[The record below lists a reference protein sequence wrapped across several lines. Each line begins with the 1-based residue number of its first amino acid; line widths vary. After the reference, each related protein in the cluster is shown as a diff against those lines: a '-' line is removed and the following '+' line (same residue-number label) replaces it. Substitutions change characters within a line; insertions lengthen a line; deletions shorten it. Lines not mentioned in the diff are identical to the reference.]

1 MEDPSAREEPRA
13 VNQYLLGDVIGEGQ
27 FGKVLQHQWQ
37 WWCWRGNPLGS
48 QVREAMNS
56 KTAKR
61 VAIKK
66 LSMERVKKARAIGMV
81 RRSTEDWLA
90 SAVHEDWAML
100 QVKQEVAV
108 IKLLQKHVHKHV
120 VKVFEVIE
128 QRDNHNKVLPATVAQ
143 SNPHLWHVQERVY
156 FIMELVKG
164 GTLQRVME
172 SAVGH
177 KVPVDPLR
185 SYFKHLMRGLAHI
198 HEKGNHASTAVVL
211 RTAQLA
217 DHFDHRHCTP

>member
-108 IKLLQKHVHKHV
+108 IKLLQKHAHKHV
-120 VKVFEVIE
+120 VKFFEVIE
-128 QRDNHNKVLPATVAQ
+128 QRDNHNKVLPATVVQSKSTPLACAGTGVFHHGTGQGWHAAESHGQCSRAQ
-143 SNPHLWHVQERVY
+143 SASGSSPQLLQAFDARIGPH
-156 FIMELVKG
+156 
-164 GTLQRVME
+164 
-172 SAVGH
+172 
-177 KVPVDPLR
+177 P
-185 SYFKHLMRGLAHI
+185 
-198 HEKGNHASTAVVL
+198 
-211 RTAQLA
+211 
-217 DHFDHRHCTP
+217 